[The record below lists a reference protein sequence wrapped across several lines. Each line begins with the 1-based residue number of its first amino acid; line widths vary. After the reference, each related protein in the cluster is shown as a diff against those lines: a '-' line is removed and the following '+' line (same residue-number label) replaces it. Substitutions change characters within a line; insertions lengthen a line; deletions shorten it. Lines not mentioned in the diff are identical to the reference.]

1 MVSAEPSLA
10 MCASV
15 VETTCKNTDHSMAR
29 IPSHSEGF
37 ALILVL
43 SILALLLVL
52 VVTFSAV
59 LNVEIRSSGNSKDV
73 LEARQ
78 NALLGLQMA
87 IGQLQE
93 KAGKDQAVTF
103 PATTF
108 YPTKNINLTSASA
121 PRQGK
126 GDIFDDT
133 TFGYRKFATTSKSRS
148 YLSKVGTY
156 LIPSERIAWDNAL
169 KTWWKT
175 RNPHWTGIMD
185 SALRVD
191 RATDPNSNPV
201 PLAAQR
207 YETTPD
213 TKYGEPKRA
222 QLPIWLVSGNEKF
235 HINQE
240 SDTAYPPGYQTP
252 DMELPDPSSDS
263 TVVFLVGEGSATDLD
278 AGDTDQIAS
287 PDGYD
292 GRVKVRKQDVA
303 IIKPD
308 GSTEPR
314 GHYAYWVGDESIKA
328 NFSIRDPY
336 ANDDMSPLPG
346 KGQGTEDYRNR
357 LQAPQRIGWD
367 NMTGF
372 DLATFAKNDKRLENI
387 STSKEISLL
396 ENTKVQEVRNATK
409 SDFHN
414 LTAFSK
420 SLITDTALGGLK
432 KDLTVFLQG
441 GSSPNT
447 SAPVADTARYN
458 TGDPRFGAWGGTN
471 SGFPKSTNDIPT
483 WGQIRNWYSNEAT
496 SGSITPDANTAPVIT
511 YIMMHAG
518 LSYDGA
524 TKKIRWHFLP
534 AIVLWNPYNV
544 GLKSATYDLELRY
557 SPKLWNFFVASESPS
572 LAELQ
577 QATDGNWTGNPGD
590 KSTWKFT
597 GTDNIQHSIDL
608 RPPDTVDMTGGP
620 WTKDSNL
627 TDGTSD
633 AFGRLYYSLSAASSG
648 SKTSNFP
655 LPAGSSLKGKN
666 FEFRYN
672 PFNSTDNATDPTTG
686 YLTNSVVPLKFRF
699 TASFG
704 VGESRIFT
712 VGSASDSASWDR
724 SSPVTLK
731 NDFDPDAPGSFY
743 FDAVNIANGPAN
755 AGNLRFVF
763 SLLASTNPI
772 TAGITPTVKFQIG
785 SQIIEESKGPLGAI
799 SSMDT
804 AIHGDPLCQYTSY
817 EGLYD
822 SGDQNGNTVSNMQEP
837 WPKFVSSWRKLYDTS
852 DFSNHLKTG
861 DGLGDPVSLSSV
873 PSSYPIKNDSSIF
886 SFGQVYLDPF
896 TGSGDQGPES
906 THNYFS
912 AFGRFN
918 LGAKSF
924 DYHPRVDRVRSQD
937 GENNK
942 NLGGKIEGLGRL
954 NFFKAS
960 SGWGEK
966 WNQSQSSGNLAY
978 SLINYRNLPTS
989 TYSAFSGL
997 PIRNARRAGSEILSL
1012 GQLQQI
1018 NLSPYIW
1025 EPTFPVGNSD
1035 AAPYTD
1041 REAIAG
1047 LNSRPM
1053 GSTTGSLGKLGND
1066 ADNTLL
1072 DLSYLLNENLWDRYF
1087 LSTIQQSAGLDLA
1100 KPFPNSR
1107 IRFWDGQAVVNGTI
1121 PASNVK
1127 NFDSAAAYLFNFGAL
1142 NVNSTSVEAWKAL
1155 LTAFRDLSLTS
1166 QSNESNSAKTV
1177 PVSRSLDPALGPVG
1191 FTFGKTFGTDGS
1203 TSATTYGNVSAA
1215 KDYSRLVGGFRFL
1228 TDAMVQILAE
1238 RIVDEIRMRGPFL
1251 SLSDFVNR
1259 RLVAPEGSG
1268 TSGSNWYD
1276 ARTNGL
1282 VGLGLKGGAE
1292 SAETGN
1298 SGDEDNGFDFLSP
1311 SYDPFIGLQG
1321 INGALQR
1328 AINVS
1333 GINGGVNHPAYY
1345 GAGWSLNN
1353 DRVFGVR
1360 IKNAGSDDYLPTS
1373 SHFTA
1378 AGVTSNTDKHHS
1390 LEPAMRSHLDT
1401 EHLAGAPAGE
1411 AGQLFAG
1418 APGFVTQGDILAMIG
1433 SALTPR
1439 GDTFV
1444 IRAYGDSVSKSGNIK
1459 SRVWLE
1465 AIVQRMPAP
1474 LKPDATDKWR
1484 YTDSFGRK
1492 FEIVKLRWLSPE
1504 DI

>member
-1 MVSAEPSLA
+1 M
-10 MCASV
+10 
-15 VETTCKNTDHSMAR
+15 
-29 IPSHSEGF
+29 PSHEQFARNSRHSTGF

-43 SILALLLVL
+43 SILALLIVL
-52 VVTFSAV
+52 VVSFSAV
-59 LNVEIRSSGNSKDV
+59 LNVEIRSSGNSKDT

-78 NALLGLQMA
+78 NALLGLQIAMS
-87 IGQLQE
+87 QLQE
-93 KAGKDQAVTF
+93 YAGRDQAVTF

-108 YPTKNINLTSASA
+108 YPTKSINLPLASA

-126 GDIFDDT
+126 GDLFDDPA
-133 TFGYRKFATTSKSRS
+133 FGYRKYASTSKSRS
-148 YLSKVGTY
+148 YLNKVGTY
-156 LIPSERIAWDNAL
+156 LIPSERVAWDNSL

-185 SALRVD
+185 SSLRVD
-191 RATDPNSNPV
+191 QATDPNTNPT

-207 YETTPD
+207 YENTPD

-235 HINQE
+235 QINQE
-240 SDTAYPPGYQTP
+240 SDTAYPSGYQTP
-252 DMELPDPSSDS
+252 DLALPDPSTDN
-263 TVVFLVGEGSATDLD
+263 TVVYLVGEGSATDLD
-278 AGDTDQIAS
+278 SGDTDQIAS

-303 IIKPD
+303 VQKPD
-308 GSTEPR
+308 GGTETR

-336 ANDDMSPLPG
+336 ANDDLSPLPG
-346 KGQGTEDYRNR
+346 KGPGTEDYRNR

-372 DLATFAKNDKRLENI
+372 DLATFSKNDKRLESI

-396 ENTKVQEVRNATK
+396 ENSKIQEVRNATK
-409 SDFHN
+409 SDFHS

-420 SLITDTALGGLK
+420 SLFTDPVLGGLK

-441 GSSPNT
+441 GSSLN
-447 SAPVADTARYN
+447 VADPIAEPLRYI
-458 TGDPRFGAWGGTN
+458 TSDPRFSAWGGTN
-471 SGFPKSTNDIPT
+471 NGFPKSNNDIPA

-496 SGSITPDANTAPVIT
+496 SGAIAPDANTAPVIT
-511 YIMMHAG
+511 YIMMNAG

-534 AIVLWNPYNV
+534 AIVLWNPYDV

-557 SPKLWNFFVASESPS
+557 SPRLWNFFVVNENPT

-577 QATDGNWTGNPGD
+577 QATTDGNWTGNPSD

-597 GTDNIQHSIDL
+597 GTDDVQHAIDL
-608 RPPDTVDMTGGP
+608 RPPDTVDMTNGP
-620 WTKDSNL
+620 WPKDSTL
-627 TDGTSD
+627 SDGTSD
-633 AFGRLYYSLSAASSG
+633 AFGRLYYYLSAASSG
-648 SKTSNFP
+648 SKTSYFSI
-655 LPAGSSLKGKN
+655 PAGGPLKGKQ

-672 PFNSTDNATDPTTG
+672 PFNSTDNTTDPATG
-686 YLTNSVVPLKFRF
+686 YLTNTVVPLKFRF
-699 TASFG
+699 TTAFG
-704 VGESRIFT
+704 AGESRIFT
-712 VGSASDSASWDR
+712 VGSATDSASWDR
-724 SSPVTLK
+724 MSPVILK
-731 NDFDPDAPGSFY
+731 NDFDPDTPGSFY
-743 FDAVNIANGPAN
+743 FDAVNVANGPAN
-755 AGNLRFVF
+755 ASNLRFVF
-763 SLLASTNPI
+763 SVLASINPV
-772 TAGITPTVKFQIG
+772 TAGITPTVKFQVG
-785 SQIIEESKGPLGAI
+785 SDIIQESKGPLGAI
-799 SSMDT
+799 SSLDM

-817 EGLYD
+817 DGNSDNLD
-822 SGDQNGNTVSNMQEP
+822 SNNNGTSNMAEP
-837 WPKFVSSWRKLYDTS
+837 WPKFVNSWRKLYDTS

-861 DGLGDPVSLSSV
+861 DGLGDPISLASV
-873 PSSYPIKNDSSIF
+873 PSNYPIKNDSSIF
-886 SFGQVYLDPF
+886 SFGQIYLDPF

-906 THNYFS
+906 THNYFT

-937 GENNK
+937 GETNK
-942 NLGGKIEGLGRL
+942 NLGKIEGLGRL
-954 NFFKAS
+954 NFFKSS
-960 SGWGEK
+960 SGWAEK

-989 TYSAFSGL
+989 TYSAFSSL
-997 PIRNARRAGSEILSL
+997 PVRNARRAGSEILSL

-1087 LSTIQQSAGLDLA
+1087 LSTIQQSAGFDLA
-1100 KPFPNSR
+1100 KPLANSR
-1107 IRFWDGQAVVNGTI
+1107 VRFWDKQAVVNGII
-1121 PASNVK
+1121 PASSVK
-1127 NFDSAAAYLFNFGAL
+1127 NFDSSAACLYNFGAL

-1155 LTAFRDLSLTS
+1155 LTAFRDLTLTS
-1166 QSNESNSAKTV
+1166 QSHETNASKTV
-1177 PVSRSLDPALGPVG
+1177 PVSRSLDPNLGPVG
-1191 FTFGKTFGTDGS
+1191 FTFDKNFNTDGS
-1203 TSATTYGNVSAA
+1203 TSNSTYGNATSA

-1238 RIVDEIRMRGPFL
+1238 RIVDEIRMRGPFF

-1282 VGLGLKGGAE
+1282 VGSGLKGGPE
-1292 SAETGN
+1292 SGETGN
-1298 SGDEDNGFDFLSP
+1298 LGIEDNGFDFLNP
-1311 SYDPFIGLQG
+1311 GYDPFIGLQG

-1345 GAGWSLNN
+1345 GSGWSLNN

-1378 AGVTSNTDKHHS
+1378 GGIPSNTDKHHS

-1401 EHLAGAPAGE
+1401 EHLAAAPAGE

-1433 SALTPR
+1433 SALTSR

-1444 IRAYGDSVSKSGNIK
+1444 IRSYGDSVSKAGTIK

-1465 AIVQRMPAP
+1465 AIVQRIPES
-1474 LKPDATDKWR
+1474 LKPDTSDKWR

-1492 FEIVKLRWLSPE
+1492 FEIVKMRWLNPE